1 MMGIP
6 KGGGLCRRR
15 WDHEKRCRV
24 PKWGRYIIICWN
36 LEDSGKF
43 ELFHDDDDDDDG
55 DGDGDGHDDDGHDGG
70 DSGDS
75 GDDDGSCL
83 LARNLSRHPEA

>member
-1 MMGIP
+1 MQGP
-6 KGGGLCRRR
+6 KVRKIYHYLLEFGRLGG
-15 WDHEKRCRV
+15 
-24 PKWGRYIIICWN
+24 N
-36 LEDSGKF
+36 F
-43 ELFHDDDDDDDG
+43 ELFHDDDG